1 MFRALFILF
10 IVIPIVEIALLLQ
23 ISDVIGGWSTLALV
37 VITAFIGAKLV
48 KQQGVNA
55 LGNVQQQMAQG
66 QMPAQDLFAGLCI
79 IIAGVL
85 LLTPGVMTD
94 ALGFLLLT
102 PAVRSRLAK
111 NLMTQAQAKMTN
123 SSQSSFYYSSHT
135 QTPPNNPF
143 EKVNN
148 DNEQNSNTLDG
159 EFKRKD

>member
-1 MFRALFILF
+1 MFKALFILF

-23 ISDVIGGWSTLALV
+23 VSEVIGGWSTLALV
-37 VITAFIGAKLV
+37 IITAFIGAKLV
-48 KQQGVNA
+48 KQQGIHA

-102 PAVRSRLAK
+102 PAVRSGLAK
-111 NLMTQAQAKMTN
+111 NLMAQAQAKMGN
-123 SSQSSFYYSSHT
+123 PNQSSFYSSSFT
-135 QTPPNNPF
+135 QTPLKDPF
-143 EKVNN
+143 EKSHS
-148 DNEQNSNTLDG
+148 EHSSNTLEG